1 MTTTTVRKLQAS
13 EPSMPLGE
21 RLIEA
26 GLITE
31 DQLQVA
37 LKEQSRRDE
46 PLGRI
51 LVSLGLISEGVLRDT
66 LGESLGHD
74 SIDLASVIPDPDAL
88 LMVPKNIARRY
99 SMLP

>member
-1 MTTTTVRKLQAS
+1 MSTTTLQVLAPT

-37 LKEQSRRDE
+37 LKEQSRNDE

-51 LVSLGLISEGVLRDT
+51 LVKLGLISEGVLRDT
-66 LGESLGHD
+66 LGESLGQD
-74 SIDLASVIPDPDAL
+74 AIDLATVVPDPT
-88 LMVPKNIARRY
+88 P
-99 SMLP
+99 